1 MPFTG
6 LARAAAFCA
15 AFLASTPAFALPE
28 RIALLLP
35 QSGRMAKAAET
46 IRDGFLAAY
55 YQDIS
60 QGIAQN
66 SASPSAP
73 VLDFYDSDNGNILAL
88 VQQARANG
96 ATLIVGPLDR
106 ERVEALVQAGPSP
119 VPILALNNIEPGAA
133 QIYQFA
139 LSPEDEVQRLAARM
153 ESQKISRPLILRA
166 TDDAS
171 LRQQR
176 LFQAAWQQRHAQP
189 LTVASLDASRKGGLV
204 VSVREALA
212 NNMNN
217 KGQHDALFLA
227 SPTLASQVLPAL
239 LYYKSR
245 LPLFSLSSAWTP
257 TPDGSSQRDL
267 EGLRF
272 CDLPWLLD
280 APRPEQTALYQSFSP
295 PASSYDRL
303 YAFGA
308 DAWTLAREWSALTD
322 GEPLKLRSGQVQAD
336 STWHLRRIPTC
347 AEVRNG
353 IATPLWTPDDSLDG
367 SAGGGRRT
375 ILP

>member
-55 YQDIS
+55 YQDI
-60 QGIAQN
+60 AQN
-66 SASPSAP
+66 SASLSVP
-73 VLDFYDSDNGNILAL
+73 VLDFYDSDSGNIFAL

-96 ATLIVGPLDR
+96 AMLIIGPLDR
-106 ERVEALVQAGPSP
+106 ERVEALVQAAPSP
-119 VPILALNNIEPGAA
+119 VPVLALNSIEPGATH
-133 QIYQFA
+133 IYQFA
-139 LSPEDEVQRLAARM
+139 LSPEDEIQRLAAWM
-153 ESQKISRPLILRA
+153 ESQKISRPLILHSN
-166 TDDAS
+166 DDAS

-189 LTVASLDASRKGGLV
+189 LTVATLETSRKGGLV

-212 NNMNN
+212 S

-227 SPTLASQVLPAL
+227 SPALASQVLPAL

-272 CDLPWLLD
+272 CDLPWLLE
-280 APRPEQTALYQSFSP
+280 AQRPEQTALYQSFSQ

-336 STWHLRRIPTC
+336 STWHLRRLPTC

-353 IATPLWTPDDSLDG
+353 IATPLWSPDNSLDG
-367 SAGGGRRT
+367 SAGGGRRA